1 MVAELRRRI
10 AAHEAAP
17 GAHLKEHD
25 LAAEFAVSR
34 ARIRE
39 ALANLESR
47 GLVERIPNKG
57 AVVARLDLDQVYAI
71 YDVREVLEGLSVR
84 LATANTD
91 PAGWQDLVDTFD
103 APMGRHVDDGNFEA
117 FIAGYE
123 LFRRR
128 VQEAAANPVLSEMLD
143 SIYEKTAAIIRRIII
158 LPGRAPVGLAE
169 HRAVLSAM
177 RAGDA
182 DEAERLRRHNMRSA
196 KAWLAQYE
204 RFVF

>member
-1 MVAELRRRI
+1 MAELRRRI
-10 AAHEAAP
+10 AAHEVAP

-25 LAAEFAVSR
+25 LAAELGVSR

-57 AVVARLDLDQVYAI
+57 AVVAQLDLDQVYAV
-71 YDVREVLEGLSVR
+71 YDVREVLEGLCVR
-84 LATANTD
+84 LAVANTD
-91 PAGWQDLVDTFD
+91 PAGWQDLVDTFEE
-103 APMGRHVDDGNFEA
+103 PMGRHVDDGDFDA

-128 VQEAAANPVLSEMLD
+128 VQEAADNPVLSDMLD
-143 SIYEKTAAIIRRIII
+143 SIYEKTAVIIRRIII

-169 HRAVLSAM
+169 HRAVLAAM

-182 DEAERLRRHNMRSA
+182 EEAERLRRHNMRSA
-196 KAWLAQYE
+196 KSWLQRYE